1 MTKYAREY
9 RFMAVQYEA
18 APKADAKRGRNAW
31 TSPRVKRLAAG
42 AAENAA
48 GPTSDAQIT
57 FS

>member
-1 MTKYAREY
+1 M
-9 RFMAVQYEA
+9 MAVQYDS

-31 TSPRVKRLAAG
+31 TSPRVRRLAAG

-48 GPTSDAQIT
+48 GPSNDAQIT

>member
-1 MTKYAREY
+1 M
-9 RFMAVQYEA
+9 MAVQYDS
-18 APKADAKRGRNAW
+18 APKADAKRERNAW
-31 TSPRVKRLAAG
+31 ASPRVKRLAAG

>member
-1 MTKYAREY
+1 
-9 RFMAVQYEA
+9 MAVQYGS
-18 APKADAKRGRNAW
+18 APKADAKPARSAW

-48 GPTSDAQIT
+48 GPTSDAQVT